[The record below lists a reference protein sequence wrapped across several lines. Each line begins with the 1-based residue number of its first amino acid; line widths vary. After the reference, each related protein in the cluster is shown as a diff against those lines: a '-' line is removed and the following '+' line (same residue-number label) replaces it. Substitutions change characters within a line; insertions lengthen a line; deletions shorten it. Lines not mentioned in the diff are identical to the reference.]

1 MRLSKE
7 RKLAKIF
14 RFIDNFTALSD
25 VGEFDLSFQEIYPSE
40 LVLKKQICNNN
51 KGCFLELHIKS

>member
-1 MRLSKE
+1 M
-7 RKLAKIF
+7 F
-14 RFIDNFTALSD
+14 RFIDNFTVLSD

-40 LVLKKQICNNN
+40 LVLKKQICNND